1 MKRKDIK
8 KFNGQNGQPAYII
21 YKNKV
26 YDVTNSRFWKNGTHM
41 SRHKAGEDMTD
52 FISLAPHKD
61 ELLKRD
67 NIKYIDEV
75 EPEYAK
81 ETVKEK
87 YRDIYSKYH
96 PHPVLIHYPMGI
108 LYFGA
113 LMLLLYLITK
123 NSNFETTAYY
133 SLVVGTISILPAG
146 VTGII
151 SWWINYD
158 MVTTKIFKN
167 KLTFSALLI
176 TLTAAA
182 SIIRVLNPNITDS
195 LNLFWLYVALYLISI
210 PVLTAVAFNGGRI
223 TWPN

>member
-81 ETVKEK
+81 ETAKEK

-113 LMLLLYLITK
+113 LMLLLYVITK

-167 KLTFSALLI
+167 KLTFSVLLI
-176 TLTAAA
+176 TLTTAA
-182 SIIRVLNPNITDS
+182 SIIRVLNPSIEES
-195 LNLFWLYVALYLISI
+195 LNLFWLYVALYFVSI